1 MDTKVLTLVAAGFAG
16 GVFASLLVGL
26 LLMNGMMSRA
36 GMMRGWGWR
45 CTSTNP
51 SIEIPLTLRTGLRGL

>member
-16 GVFASLLVGL
+16 GVFASLLIGL
-26 LLMNGMMSRA
+26 LLMNGMMGRA

-51 SIEIPLTLRTGLRGL
+51 STEISVMMPYSEIEQ